1 MPAVTTTTTTMT
13 TATTTMTTTT
23 TTMTTTTPAMTKLIA
38 AACLIS
44 VSACSASGM
53 SMGLGAGVTI
63 VGGSL
68 LLNQQE
74 VPDCDPLIRA
84 TTGCVNSAG
93 VEASNAL
100 STVAG
105 LTLVGFGV
113 LLMGLGAWGA
123 ASDKDAPEPLGLA
136 LVPAGPSQ
144 SPASGLALP
153 PPTTSPTTSPAAH
166 RADDGAQAQKLAVHI
181 QLAAHANRC
190 AAAVYLLNR
199 LRALNEVRAGAL
211 VQSDAEV
218 ARCAQARTASLRG

>member
-1 MPAVTTTTTTMT
+1 
-13 TATTTMTTTT
+13 
-23 TTMTTTTPAMTKLIA
+23 
-38 AACLIS
+38 
-44 VSACSASGM
+44 
-53 SMGLGAGVTI
+53 MGLGAGVTI

-68 LLNQQE
+68 LLDQQE

-84 TTGCVNSAG
+84 TTGCINRAG

-100 STVAG
+100 SSVAG

-123 ASDKDAPEPLGLA
+123 ASAKDDPEPLGLA
-136 LVPAGPSQ
+136 LVPAVPSQ

-153 PPTTSPTTSPAAH
+153 SPSPAAH

-181 QLAAHANRC
+181 QLTAHANRC

-199 LRALNEVRAGAL
+199 LRVLDEVRAGSL
-211 VQSDAEV
+211 VQSDAEI
-218 ARCAQARTASLRG
+218 ARCAQAKPASLRG